1 MASGKTLLLATVV
14 VGDSKVLP
22 VQNFYSSSIPFLLLG
37 FFQQTS
43 TRLSKNAV
51 PYMEQGFFLG
61 NSVWSQHELLSAIS
75 SYKPDDSSSL
85 V

>member
-1 MASGKTLLLATVV
+1 MLLSVIAKFCRSE
-14 VGDSKVLP
+14 GKVLP